1 MTRKEL
7 KAVYE
12 KFENENPEFKG
23 ISQEAFGDAPWEG
36 YVSLDEL
43 KERASAAANA
53 RIAKGVDSKQSLR
66 LSLDKKMR

>member
-43 KERASAAANA
+43 EER
-53 RIAKGVDSKQSLR
+53 RLR
-66 LSLDKKMR
+66 RRETQESQKALIPNWA

>member
-23 ISQEAFGDAPWEG
+23 ISQEAFGDAPWVG

-43 KERASAAANA
+43 KER
-53 RIAKGVDSKQSLR
+53 RLR
-66 LSLDKKMR
+66 HRERKNRKRR

>member
-23 ISQEAFGDAPWEG
+23 ISKEAFGDAPWVG

-43 KERASAAANA
+43 KERRLAAANA

>member
-23 ISQEAFGDAPWEG
+23 ISKEAFGDAPWVG

-43 KERASAAANA
+43 KER
-53 RIAKGVDSKQSLR
+53 RLR
-66 LSLDKKMR
+66 RRERKNRKRRWFQAEPKALLG

>member
-1 MTRKEL
+1 MKMTRKEL

-43 KERASAAANA
+43 EER
-53 RIAKGVDSKQSLR
+53 RLR
-66 LSLDKKMR
+66 RRETQESQKALIPS

>member
-43 KERASAAANA
+43 KER
-53 RIAKGVDSKQSLR
+53 RLR
-66 LSLDKKMR
+66 RRERKNRKRRWFQAEPKALLG

>member
-43 KERASAAANA
+43 KER
-53 RIAKGVDSKQSLR
+53 RLR
-66 LSLDKKMR
+66 HRERKNRKRR

>member
-23 ISQEAFGDAPWEG
+23 ISQEAFGDAPWVG

-43 KERASAAANA
+43 KERRQRRPRTQESQKALIPNWA
-53 RIAKGVDSKQSLR
+53 
-66 LSLDKKMR
+66 

>member
-43 KERASAAANA
+43 KERRKRRPRTQESQKALIPS
-53 RIAKGVDSKQSLR
+53 
-66 LSLDKKMR
+66 

>member
-23 ISQEAFGDAPWEG
+23 ISQEAFSDAPWEG

-43 KERASAAANA
+43 KER
-53 RIAKGVDSKQSLR
+53 RLR
-66 LSLDKKMR
+66 RRERKNRKRRWFQAEPKALLG

>member
-43 KERASAAANA
+43 KER
-53 RIAKGVDSKQSLR
+53 RLR
-66 LSLDKKMR
+66 RRERKNRKRR